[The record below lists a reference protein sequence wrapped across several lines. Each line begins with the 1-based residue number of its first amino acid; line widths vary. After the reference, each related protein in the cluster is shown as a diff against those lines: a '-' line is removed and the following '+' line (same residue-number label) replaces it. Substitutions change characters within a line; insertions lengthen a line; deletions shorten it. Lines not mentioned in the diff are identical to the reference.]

1 MSRNRGMSKGVKIS
15 IIMVLILLL
24 LAGAV
29 VGGILILGNH
39 SSELP
44 DVDRTTKLEA
54 PKNLAIDDDWLLT
67 FDKVDKAIGYYILI
81 DGQKNLMTK
90 ENSVDVSS
98 YATVGMH
105 SFSVRALHSL
115 ASFHSDYS
123 EVKQKAKYLTL
134 DTPTSTSL
142 SSLLFSWGRVAEAK
156 SYELLLTDDQGHETK
171 MYSTYSTEIS
181 LEDYVAQNPDLMY
194 FDVQVKASAEDRVTG
209 TSNPYI
215 RESEYSDKLRYYKA
229 NSISAPVIVAD
240 FDDTTYVGSTRS
252 ISWVI
257 TSDDISSEYVD
268 HFEVWLDGRNLKNIP
283 YAEFNGLS
291 DYVFD
296 MGVYPITDTL
306 GQHEIY
312 ILSVPKDGI
321 GATSLRSNTINY
333 IVRDK
338 LASVDGSTIQIN
350 KEGSYLVITWDGNT
364 RALGYSIE
372 MQGRLSANDEFRSFE
387 VKNDISDMRYTLSLD
402 GMQAS
407 FQEVRARVRAIGQGY
422 IDDADWSE
430 WSSPYGTVTNL
441 NSVGDI
447 SVISSDDSVTLS
459 WVGQNRNELYKQ
471 YLGAYYIQV
480 FKVEYEGGVP
490 VTKNQVYEFN
500 IDCSIES
507 VVISDRMRAANPTNP
522 IPAGTY
528 LATVITMPNAS
539 AGQYYLQSEPAISDV
554 YEYKTRLATPS
565 GIRASRD
572 FTTTDNP
579 LTLSFVGAV
588 GAIRYD
594 VTITNDDIDAIN
606 FSITQPLAYEYG
618 DVVVDTTLMQQYL
631 GAKTEPS
638 TYKIAIV
645 AIAEEGQTAV
655 LNSTVGTATYDDMF
669 KHQAVNADSIRFNQA
684 EGSNTVTVSWDAV
697 PTVLSNTGYSY
708 ELLRVGSD
716 GALITTFTGDA
727 TATTVDLTA
736 NLYPGQYVFAIRCKE
751 IVGRYYESDT
761 TRSSIYTYYYNILGT
776 ANISFS
782 YLSDEDKILVSMP
795 HFDQNVTGYAI
806 KFGNSAPQM
815 MTINSDGTVSYV
827 ADFTQLP
834 LYQKTT
840 VTILAGVK
848 SVASGVAE
856 VQDYIKA
863 IKEISTEFTN
873 DYSVSSAILAIN
885 ENNKVRTLTITLANG
900 ALDFTRLVEWEVL
913 LGDRSMHKEQISG
926 QALKQVMTRNLN
938 ELIANG
944 GDLVA
949 GKYTVKATVTST
961 SGLTAASNDVIFEVY
976 TTLPAITGITTDTV
990 DNAYLQWDVV
1000 DGAVSYTVAVK
1011 KNGNSVTDIKLLMG
1025 EYVVTENGV
1034 SRDVI
1039 RVSTVDLFTQKGLGN
1054 YEFTI
1059 TAESGSEY
1067 VNPSEATYNWNL
1079 NKQLATPVAS
1089 VYKNSDGVVYAHI
1102 LVSQFA
1108 SSYRVS
1114 VKGIMENGADYVVTA
1129 DRVNAQQYQD
1139 VLLPELKDAG
1149 TFLISVV
1156 AVPAANAD
1164 RAESDPCEIK
1174 FTNDITADRPS
1185 GIAATQSEN
1194 GVTVSWE
1201 AKEYRVWSVNEQ
1213 NEVSSVTVPQ
1223 NVSITVSTLTGEYYT
1238 YSGSAA
1244 EVLSAGSA
1252 GNYTFVASQS
1262 EIVQGLINFLN
1273 EKKQSTYL
1281 VYFTATAESN
1291 LIADSA
1297 QIPTRL
1303 AYQVTL
1309 GQPTLKLQGEGR
1321 LVEDGTLNFAVGNL
1335 DADAN
1340 GVIDVEILKEG
1351 VVIVSLYAQS
1361 TSASGSER
1369 IYTLHGED
1377 MADYAGSNY
1386 IIRVRAA
1393 QNGIY
1398 KASAY
1403 SSTVSFNYAKYVGTV
1418 SGVIVSQEYTAATGE
1433 GETATPASYKL
1444 NVKFDA
1450 LSVACT
1456 YTVTMSYGGFTY
1468 EFVRGAN
1475 ATEFTLNYSGNS
1487 EANAAL
1493 QVAWG
1498 ATPRSDLTLAFVISA
1513 TPVDTTFAEKQDTNY
1528 VYAVGKVAAP
1538 TNFVFTQNG
1547 NEVSVTWAGDANYAS
1562 SEYTTTYTLNI
1573 TYKGNS
1579 STTAATLITSATVT
1593 VNGGDVP
1600 TYTFTIP
1607 DNTAPYLFALEITNI
1622 AVTRDGSQVA
1632 VSTDTTTANWVNT
1645 QENGDANVSV
1655 DYNPDEGK
1663 YYVTVNH
1670 ESGNGTVFVGQ
1681 EYTLI
1686 IDETAIFQG
1695 VVAATNSNKTIIRI
1709 DDTATAGK
1717 LMNIANVSTT
1727 VTYKLIISDAVATTV
1742 DGAKLVGVRGT
1753 TQSGTLDMPIVIN
1766 QAPSVILDT
1775 IAGTASWDNVTNATK
1790 YLFVIKSNSD
1800 TVYFTEIGATE
1811 GNIIHNFA
1819 DEWKKLAGGEYTIE
1833 VSVANDPANKVY
1845 VTSNAKFSQTVT
1857 KNNVMVSAIPTYTT
1871 YGNGKG
1877 DFVTSISWSY
1887 VNPIVNEPLPIE
1899 RFEVSLISVD
1909 TGTVYTLDSSK
1920 IIVTNNTTNS
1930 DYTLTLSGR
1939 DLTQTNYPIIGYDP
1953 TRTMPVGEY
1962 ALGLVVKADANDKY
1976 SQDSIIEYSGKPYVN
1991 KFGVAKISEES
2002 SAFGVA
2008 PECYFTMNNG
2018 EMVMTEQQKGWFNSY
2033 EDAYGFNRKYLV
2045 VSTLGQDLNLATSYR
2060 VTLNGTDLGLVSK
2073 QGAAFDFATLQA
2085 NSNKLSLGS
2094 LWTAGENTITIMPTT
2109 SSENLSYYAYI
2120 DGLVIY
2126 TLDSATAIENLT
2138 TEYTIVMY
2146 EKFSAPSDPRLYIE
2160 YDDVAKHNIS
2170 KVNVTFANSAAG
2182 YQYSVLL
2189 RYKDYYD
2196 SNTEKSILLGSDMV
2210 ATFAGSQNIGL
2221 ELYEYLAHLG
2231 PHEICFEICQTGIE
2245 NLSNSQYYVT
2255 SKPSVTEWFTYTT
2268 SVQEF
2273 GTKQVE
2279 TGRKVSQVT
2288 EIVYNN
2294 QDENKEYMT
2303 NGHLMWNLPINA
2315 YSIKVRYSVIMADSS
2330 MLRQNSFSAILCVDV
2345 DENGQI
2351 SYRLEENDKNLFYI
2365 DSEYVYFDMT
2375 KYFYNDSTVL
2385 STVRPDE
2392 VYYLA
2397 GKYYYQIAAVALD
2410 KEGKVAASRIFDP
2423 VNKFGFNEYIYKDIM
2438 YPHSPTNAVIS
2449 KDGLLTWD
2457 YISVAEDRYS
2467 NSEQVFGIRIETKKV
2482 SGEANEPII
2491 IKDIT
2496 TREFDISSYLIA
2508 GGANSNAVFVYRISP
2523 DDYFLNSKSTKADF
2537 AGDYADSSIMPSI
2550 SASWAGAS
2558 TINYE
2563 ITENEDRLRKVA
2575 GELSENGASAEFVI
2589 SMLRVESGVAAGLDG
2604 NATYDSIKNMSIDFV
2619 DYTFAPIALDIDRL
2633 LHGTA
2638 ERSYSYNMLNV
2649 LNEQDEATRLAW
2661 IEDNRLI
2668 SGAYYVKVELRPVN
2682 HAYYTSSVANVVKA
2696 VKEMWRVRSELE
2708 TTLTGEYLTT
2718 KAKTDATASPVNQ
2731 NDRNWAETDHK
2742 EAKLRFEVNS
2752 LVGADG
2758 EWHLPSQVT
2767 VRVKLWNGT
2776 GYSANS
2782 TYEVTYNLP
2791 NLADLL
2797 GNPNITEI
2805 TSEEGDVIVSRYGNI
2820 STYYTVSIDIH
2831 KLFDYTEN
2839 YAADFAGVYHLDWVI
2854 NDDDVGGE
2862 SDSQH
2867 TDGTTW
2873 YSYTRDICHYT
2884 VIQTPILDYRLDM
2897 QKAGSTYYYILNW
2910 ALTPNKFS
2918 YQVNEDIDYNLNI
2931 FAFEQQADGSYLC
2944 DTAYNGLDALNKKF
2958 FLQKESGNSNTTS
2971 YGFKLEK
2978 YATNFGTVYQ
2988 NADGRR
2994 CYINENTNIGLEL
3007 TPNKKYKFYMYLSPK
3022 TQAGSN
3028 NDPNVFYYLTS
3039 ETSAPQEYVYKT
3051 ISPAFSDASVSV
3063 KQGDVYVVEGQQN
3076 FESAKIYNIPASQYG
3091 NGYNNAF
3098 ELYVYDTQDAAAGTN
3113 ASWTENQEANGTYL
3127 AHHIITTLNN
3137 AGSGTQPLYV
3147 VQNYVPRK
3155 LAALDYWR
3163 NSDGSLRQIG
3173 TLKNEKMGNST
3184 FTTILLYDF
3193 ALDELLG
3200 DKADVPITYYCKI
3213 KSWIDNN
3220 EVNCNA
3226 NLDSSGKQ
3234 VGLSVYGEDWL
3245 KRYITTDANE
3255 IANYLPNLASKVVES
3270 ELADFNVLN
3279 PSYYFTFQ
3287 HTMRFAQPSISKIEI
3302 LNEAGASDVVGD
3314 CVASYDVSSNGVTD
3328 GYISSESDENYYFKI
3343 YLDNVYNS
3351 DPVVTADK
3359 YIRLDVAAYP
3369 YDSSGNI
3376 NINGTPTESR
3386 TVTFKV
3392 RYDGT
3397 TSYIII
3403 SDADGAESGAR
3414 AMYYWIDSILPN
3426 KLHFAATA
3434 VMGNPD
3440 QKDATNGTNVGGD
3453 NTANK
3458 FVIKSNSSTQTYY
3471 DMARSFADSY
3481 QSNAVTLTV
3490 KKQYAAPKISLRYDN
3505 TTNPNLVSGQ
3515 YTNKTN
3521 GYETNVLSDGGYAGM
3536 ALNPYLYVDGGSY
3549 DIIGAQGGANGYE
3562 YQRLSS
3568 NQYTKYELIFSYN
3581 GRTSSPYIFSTADI
3595 NSALTRFASAVRG
3608 QTNWSYDYSSYSD
3621 LYPYETACL
3630 YTKLY
3635 DFVNSG
3641 VAEGGYHGGV
3651 VSMSIRVVAPDDE
3664 SNAGYWV
3671 SSAYNEETTLAFSVR
3686 LETVQTS
3693 FDASKAE
3700 IYDEDNLRHMA
3711 TMYAQNGYYYYYQSK
3726 IPFEYKAI
3734 SKNVKYRVYL
3744 TRDNVDGT
3752 RLVYSYDTLRLLS
3765 DQINGQDKTVW
3776 TATDN
3781 TFGAT
3786 NSGNLADILSQNIF
3800 GSNYNDAGKN
3810 QWLLGGEWNINILAY
3825 ADSSMND
3832 DYITRGFDSRTRTY
3846 QPTLQLVND
3855 VNSVT
3860 VKMIVNTT
3868 TGEVGGFDENYQSI
3882 ISYNSSVNRNGNL
3895 SVSKAEFTFNNTAD
3909 MAQKTEMLGF
3919 GNLTDSFP
3927 TRYKKVLRDFIV
3939 TNYVNQSTVIGGKY
3953 YYKFRFVVDSNSQ
3966 YSEFLL
3972 DSDSTATFELEYYK
3986 QLNENDITVEAMQS
4000 DTSIAFSSSVAK
4012 INTIKRMNIGLVQN
4026 IINVGTQ
4033 KITTARLQTL
4043 DAGENWN
4050 FNGSMSFSQSRA
4062 DCFSS
4067 TSYTQSEANNLT
4079 SRGYVSSSYVGNIQ
4093 AGKNYF
4099 RFYPVQDPTDA
4110 KYNLLRTGFYIERVA
4125 DFVVPDALC
4134 PTVRLTYTTSSE
4146 GGGSSQRSTTRSH
4159 SCPTEEKVWYD
4170 YKVDCEACN
4179 HTGKVTV
4186 TETVPCTAGCIFDLV
4201 LGNSYIRDTCSSC
4214 NGSRKCSSCGGK
4226 GYTTGGLTGNTK
4238 YGCGSCGGSGG
4249 GIHIGAEPYKQ
4260 GSGKCRT
4267 CHGSGLILTLCSTCG
4282 GRGMIEK
4289 SVEQDCKSC
4298 NGKGYNLESDWK
4310 METCSTCNGSGT
4322 YYTRHTYTYYYAS
4335 YTYINSVRA
4344 RYTNED
4350 GCTAN
4355 ASWTYAWEH
4364 NHSGSCTRTDFTRRG
4379 SSSSLTDLENGISMS
4394 GANKVSF
4401 AITINCKRYF
4411 ESYFSRPSASTSIS
4425 PSVVSY
4431 HYESYSGPLSS
4442 GTYIGAGSG
4451 GSSSGGSSSKTV
4463 CSRCGG
4469 TGEIIRDGHVIE
4481 GLEGYQRCKYC
4492 GKHYYPD
4499 DADAFLAEKC
4509 PIRSPTTTKCSACGG
4524 DGYV

>member
-1 MSRNRGMSKGVKIS
+1 MSRKSGMSRGVRIS
-15 IIMVLILLL
+15 IIMVLVLLL

-29 VGGILILGNH
+29 VGGVLIFGNH

-44 DVDRTTKLEA
+44 DVDRTTQLEA
-54 PKNLAIDDDWLLT
+54 PKNLAINDDWLLT
-67 FDKVDKAIGYYILI
+67 FDRVDKAIGYYILI
-81 DGQKNLMTK
+81 DGQKSLMTK

-115 ASFHSDYS
+115 ASFHSEYS

-156 SYELLLTDDQGHETK
+156 SYELLLTDDNGHETK

-181 LEDYVAQNPDLMY
+181 LEDYVIQNPDLMY
-194 FDVQVKASAEDRVTG
+194 FDVQVKASGEDRVTG

-229 NSISAPVIVAD
+229 NSISAPVIVSD
-240 FDDTTYVGSTRS
+240 FDDTTYVKTSRS
-252 ISWVI
+252 ISWAI
-257 TSDDISSEYVD
+257 TSSDISSEYVD
-268 HFEVWLDGRNLKNIP
+268 HFEVWLDGRNLKNVT
-283 YAEFNGLS
+283 YAEFNELS

-296 MGVYPITDTL
+296 MSVYPITDTL

-312 ILSVPKDGI
+312 ILSVPKEGI

-338 LASVDGSTIQIN
+338 LASVDGSTIQIS
-350 KEGSYLVITWDGNT
+350 KEGSYLVISWDGNA
-364 RALGYSIE
+364 RALGYSVE
-372 MQGRLSANDEFRSFE
+372 MQGRLSASDEFRSFE
-387 VKNDISDMRYTLSLD
+387 VKNDISDLRYTLSLD

-430 WSSPYGTVTNL
+430 WSTPYGTVTRL

-459 WVGQNRNELYKQ
+459 WVGQNRNEFYKQ

-480 FKVEYEGGVP
+480 FKVGYEGGEP
-490 VTKNQVYEFN
+490 VIKNQVYEFN

-507 VVISDRMRAANPTNP
+507 VVVSDRMRAANPTNP

-539 AGQYYLQSEPAISDV
+539 AGQYYLQSEPAVSGV

-565 GIRASRD
+565 EIKASRD
-572 FTTTDNP
+572 FKTAGNP
-579 LTLSFVGAV
+579 RTLRFVGAV
-588 GAIRYD
+588 GATRYD
-594 VTITNDDIDAIN
+594 VTITNNDIDAIN
-606 FSITQPLAYEYG
+606 FSIAQPLGYEYG
-618 DVVVDTTLMQQYL
+618 DVVVDTTFMQHYL
-631 GAKTEPS
+631 GDKTVPS

-645 AIAEEGQTAV
+645 AIAEEGQTAI
-655 LNSTVGTATYDDMF
+655 LNSTVGSATYDDMF
-669 KHQAVNADSIRFNQA
+669 KHQAVNADSIHFNQA
-684 EGSNTVTVSWDAV
+684 DGSNVVTVSWDAV

-708 ELLRVGSD
+708 ELMRVGSD
-716 GALITTFTGDA
+716 GSSMTTTFTGDA
-727 TATTVDLTA
+727 TTTTVDLTA
-736 NLYPGQYVFAIRCKE
+736 NIRPGQYVFGIRCKE
-751 IVGRYYESDT
+751 IVGRYCESVT
-761 TRSSIYTYYYNILGT
+761 THSSKFSYFYNITGT

-782 YLSDEDKILVSMP
+782 YMNEGDKILVSMP

-806 KFGNSAPQM
+806 KFGSSDAKM
-815 MTINSDGTVSYV
+815 MNINPDGTVSYI
-827 ADFTQLP
+827 ANFTQLP

-840 VTILAGVK
+840 VTIVAGVK
-848 SVASGVAE
+848 SVDVDAGV
-856 VQDYIKA
+856 VVGQDYIKA

-873 DYSVSSAILAIN
+873 DYSVSSAILAIG
-885 ENNKVRTLTITLANG
+885 ENANQRILTITLPNG
-900 ALDFTRLVEWEVL
+900 AKEFTRLVEWEVL
-913 LGDRSMHKEQISG
+913 LGDRSMYKEQISG
-926 QALKQVMTRNLN
+926 EALKQVMTRNLN
-938 ELIANG
+938 NLIANG

-961 SGLTAASNDVIFEVY
+961 SGLTAVSNDVIFEMR
-976 TTLPAITGITTDTV
+976 TSLPEITGVMTDTV
-990 DNAYLQWDVV
+990 DNAYLQWNVV
-1000 DGAVSYTVAVK
+1000 DGAESYTISVK
-1011 KNGNSVTDIKLLMG
+1011 KNDSPITDVRLLMG
-1025 EYVVTENGV
+1025 EYVVTESGV

-1059 TAESGSEY
+1059 SAESGSDY
-1067 VNPSEATYNWNL
+1067 VDSSQATCNWNL
-1079 NKQLATPVAS
+1079 NKQLSTPVAE

-1129 DRVNAQQYQD
+1129 DKASSQYQD
-1139 VLLPELKDAG
+1139 ILLPELKDAG
-1149 TFLISVV
+1149 EFLISVV
-1156 AVPAANAD
+1156 AVPPANAD
-1164 RAESDPCEIK
+1164 RAESNPCEK
-1174 FTNDITADRPS
+1174 RFTNKITATRPS
-1185 GIAATQSEN
+1185 GIMARQSGN
-1194 GVTVSWE
+1194 DITVSWD
-1201 AKEYRVWSVNEQ
+1201 AKEYKVWSLNDR
-1213 NEVSSVTVPQ
+1213 NEVSRTIVPQ
-1223 NVSITVSTLTGEYYT
+1223 NVLISVSTLTGEYFT
-1238 YSGSAA
+1238 YSSSAT
-1244 EVLSAGSA
+1244 EVLNVGSS
-1252 GNYTFVASQS
+1252 GEYTITASNNDI
-1262 EIVQGLINFLN
+1262 EQGLINFLN

-1281 VYFTATAESN
+1281 IYFVATTDN
-1291 LIADSA
+1291 DLIANST

-1303 AYQVTL
+1303 AYQVNL
-1309 GQPTLKLQGEGR
+1309 RQPTLALQSGNR
-1321 LVEDGTLNFAVGNL
+1321 LVESGTLNFVVGNM

-1340 GVIDVEILKEG
+1340 GVIDVEILKG
-1351 VVIVSLYAQS
+1351 NDVIVSLYAQ
-1361 TSASGSER
+1361 TTTASGSDR
-1369 IYTLHGED
+1369 VYALHGDELSE
-1377 MADYAGSNY
+1377 YAGSDY
-1386 IIRVRAA
+1386 KIRVRAA

-1403 SSTVSFNYAKYVGTV
+1403 SNEISFDYAKFVGTV
-1418 SGVIVSQEYTAATGE
+1418 SGVTVSREYTPATGE
-1433 GETATPASYKL
+1433 GTPASYKL

-1450 LSVACT
+1450 LSVGCNYA
-1456 YTVTMSYGGFTY
+1456 VKMEYGGFNY
-1468 EFVRGAN
+1468 EFVRGAA
-1475 ATEFTLNYSGNS
+1475 ATEFTLDYSGS
-1487 EANAAL
+1487 SPADKAL
-1493 QVAWG
+1493 QDAWG
-1498 ATPRSDLTLAFVISA
+1498 ETPKNGLSLVFVISA
-1513 TPVDTTFAEKQDTNY
+1513 TPIDNKFAEKQDTNY
-1528 VYAVGKVAAP
+1528 TYVVGQVTAP

-1547 NEVSVTWAGDANYAS
+1547 NDVNVTWMGDANYAG
-1562 SEYTTTYTLNI
+1562 SEYTTTYALNI
-1573 TYKGNS
+1573 KYKGNS
-1579 STTAATLITSATVT
+1579 SSTVETLIESENIT
-1593 VNGGDVP
+1593 VNGGETP
-1600 TYTFTIP
+1600 TYTFIIP
-1607 DNTAPYLFALEITNI
+1607 DNTAPYLFMLNITNI
-1622 AVTRDGSQVA
+1622 TVTKAGGQVA
-1632 VSTDTTTANWVNT
+1632 VSTNTTTANWVNT
-1645 QENGDANVSV
+1645 QESGEANVEV
-1655 DYNPDEGK
+1655 DYNPEVGK

-1670 ESGNGTVFVGQ
+1670 KSGNGTVFSGQ
-1681 EYTLI
+1681 EYALI
-1686 IDETAIFQG
+1686 IDETAIVQG
-1695 VVAATNSNKTIIRI
+1695 VVASANSNQTIISI
-1709 DDTATAGK
+1709 DDVAIANK
-1717 LMNIANVSTT
+1717 LMNIANTNIT
-1727 VTYKLIISDAVATTV
+1727 VTYKLIISDAIVVTS
-1742 DGAKLVGVRGT
+1742 DGTKLVGVRGKT
-1753 TQSGTLDMPIVIN
+1753 VTGTLKMPIVIN
-1766 QAPSVILDT
+1766 QAPAVVLDT
-1775 IAGTASWDNVTNATK
+1775 FAGTARWDNIPNTTK
-1790 YLFVIKSNSD
+1790 YLFVIKSGSSE
-1800 TVYFTEIGATE
+1800 VCSVEIDATE
-1811 GNIIHNFA
+1811 GNITHNFA
-1819 DEWKKLAGGEYTIE
+1819 DQWKGLVGGEYTIE
-1833 VSVANDPANKVY
+1833 VSVANDPTNKVY
-1845 VTSNAKFSQTVT
+1845 ATDNAKFSQTVT
-1857 KNNVMVSAIPTYTT
+1857 KKNVMVSATPTYTT
-1871 YGNGKG
+1871 YSNGKG
-1877 DFVTSISWSY
+1877 DFTTAISWTY
-1887 VNPIVNEPLPIE
+1887 VNPVTNEPLPTD

-1909 TGTVYTLDSSK
+1909 TGTVYALDSSK
-1920 IIVTNNTTNS
+1920 IVVKNNTINS
-1930 DYTLTLSGR
+1930 TYTLTLSGR
-1939 DLTQTNYPIIGYDP
+1939 DLTQTNYPIIKYDP
-1953 TRTMPVGEY
+1953 SREMPVGEY
-1962 ALGLVVKADANDKY
+1962 ALGLVVKKDINDEF
-1976 SQDSIIEYSGKPYVN
+1976 SQDSVIEYSNEPYVN
-1991 KFGVAKISEES
+1991 KFGVAKVSEENT
-2002 SAFGVA
+2002 FGVA
-2008 PECYFTMNNG
+2008 PECYFTMTNG
-2018 EMVMTEQQKGWFNSY
+2018 EMVMNEQQRGWLNSY
-2033 EDAYGFNRKYLV
+2033 ENAYGFNRKYLV
-2045 VSTLGQDLNLATSYR
+2045 VSTSGQNLNLATSYR
-2060 VTLNGTDLGLVSK
+2060 VILNGTDLGLVSK

-2094 LWTAGENTITIMPTT
+2094 LWKAGENTISIMPTT
-2109 SSENLSYYAYI
+2109 SSENLGYYAYI
-2120 DGLVIY
+2120 SGKDFY
-2126 TLDSATAIENLT
+2126 TLDNATAIENLT
-2138 TEYTIVMY
+2138 TEYKVVMY

-2160 YDDVAKHNIS
+2160 YDDVAKRNVS
-2170 KVNVTFANSAAG
+2170 KVNVTFANSASG

-2189 RYKDYYD
+2189 RYRDYYN

-2221 ELYEYLAHLG
+2221 ELYDYLAHLG

-2245 NLSNSQYYVT
+2245 NSSNSQYYVT

-2273 GTKQVE
+2273 GTQQVE

-2288 EIVYNN
+2288 EIVNLN
-2294 QDENKEYMT
+2294 QDTTKPYKT
-2303 NGHLMWNLPINA
+2303 NGHLQWTLPTNA

-2345 DENGQI
+2345 AENGTI
-2351 SYRLEENDKNLFYI
+2351 SYRLEENDDNLYYI

-2375 KYFYNDSTVL
+2375 RYFYNDSTVL
-2385 STVRPDE
+2385 TNVRADE

-2397 GKYYYQIAAVALD
+2397 GKYYYQISAVALD
-2410 KEGKVAASRIFDP
+2410 RNGAVAINRIFDP

-2438 YPHSPTNAVIS
+2438 YPHSPTNAVID
-2449 KDGLLTWD
+2449 KNGLLTWD
-2457 YISVAEDRYS
+2457 YISVTEDKYS
-2467 NSEQVFGIRIETKKV
+2467 NSEPIFGIRIETKKAN
-2482 SGEANEPII
+2482 GEDNPETII
-2491 IKDIT
+2491 SDIT
-2496 TREFDISSYLIA
+2496 VREFDISSYLVA
-2508 GGANSNAVFVYRISP
+2508 GGANRNAVFVYRVTP

-2537 AGDYADSSIMPSI
+2537 AGDYADTSLMPSI
-2550 SASWAGAS
+2550 SANWAGAS

-2575 GELSENGASAEFVI
+2575 NELSKNGAGAEFVI
-2589 SMLRVESGVAAGLDG
+2589 SMLRVDANIAVGLDE
-2604 NATYDSIKNMSIDFV
+2604 NATYDSIKNMSIDYV
-2619 DYTFAPIALDIDRL
+2619 DYTFAPNTLDINRL
-2633 LHGTA
+2633 LHDTA
-2638 ERSYSYNMLNV
+2638 EKSYSLNMLTV
-2649 LNEQDEATRLAW
+2649 LNGQDEATKLAW
-2661 IEDNRLI
+2661 IADNRLI

-2682 HAYYTSSVANVVKA
+2682 HSYYTVSVANIKKA
-2696 VKEMWRVRSELE
+2696 VKEMWRVRSELD

-2718 KAKTDATASPVNQ
+2718 KAKTDASANPVNQ

-2758 EWHLPSQVT
+2758 KWHLPSNVT

-2776 GYSANS
+2776 GYSVNS
-2782 TYEVTYNLP
+2782 TYEITYNLP

-2820 STYYTVSIDIH
+2820 TTYYTVSIDIH

-2839 YAADFAGVYHLDWVI
+2839 YAANFAGVYHLDWVI

-2867 TDGTTW
+2867 ADGTTW

-2884 VIQTPILDYRLDM
+2884 VIQTPILDYRLDV
-2897 QKAGSTYYYILNW
+2897 QKAGSAYYYILNW

-2918 YQVNEDIDYNLNI
+2918 YLVNEDIDYNLNI

-2944 DTAYNGLDALNKKF
+2944 DTAYEGLDTLGKKF
-2958 FLQKESGNSNTTS
+2958 FLQKESGNSSTTS

-3007 TPNKKYKFYMYLSPK
+3007 TPNKKYKFYVYMSPK

-3039 ETSAPQEYVYKT
+3039 ETSLPQEYIYKA
-3051 ISPAFSDASVSV
+3051 ISPAFSDANISV
-3063 KQGDVYVVEGQQN
+3063 KQGDVYVVEEQQN
-3076 FESAKIYNIPASQYG
+3076 FDSAKIYNITASQYG

-3098 ELYVYDTQDAAAGTN
+3098 ELYIYDTQDASAGTN
-3113 ASWTENQEANGTYL
+3113 ASWTDNQEANGTYL

-3137 AGSGTQPLYV
+3137 AGNGTQPLYV
-3147 VQNYVPRK
+3147 VQNYEPRK
-3155 LAALDYWR
+3155 LATLDYWR

-3193 ALDELLG
+3193 ALEELLA
-3200 DKADVPITYYCKI
+3200 DKTDVPITYYCKI
-3213 KSWIDNN
+3213 KTWIDNN

-3270 ELADFNVLN
+3270 ELADFNALS

-3314 CVASYDVSSNGVTD
+3314 CVASYGVSSNGVTD
-3328 GYISSESDENYYFKI
+3328 GFISADSDENYYFKI
-3343 YLDNVYNS
+3343 YLDNVYNI
-3351 DPVVTADK
+3351 DPVVTVDK
-3359 YIRLDVAAYP
+3359 YIRLDVTAYT

-3376 NINGTPTESR
+3376 DFNSTPIDRR

-3403 SDADGAESGAR
+3403 SDADGAESGAK
-3414 AMYYWIDSILPN
+3414 AMFYWIDSILPN
-3426 KLHFAATA
+3426 RLHFSATA

-3440 QKDATNGTNVGGD
+3440 QKDATNGTNIGGD

-3458 FVIKSNSSTQTYY
+3458 FVIRSNSSTQNYY
-3471 DMARSFADSY
+3471 EMTRSFADSY
-3481 QSNAVTLTV
+3481 QSNAVTLTI
-3490 KKQYAAPKISLRYDN
+3490 KKQYSAPKISLRYDN
-3505 TTNPNLVSGQ
+3505 TSNPNLVSGQ

-3521 GYETNVLSDGGYAGM
+3521 GYETNVLSSGYYAGM

-3549 DIIGAQGGANGYE
+3549 GIIGAQGGADGYE

-3581 GRTSSPYIFSTADI
+3581 GRTSSPFLFNTADI
-3595 NSALTRFASAVRG
+3595 NSTLTRFASAVRG
-3608 QTNWSYDYSSYSD
+3608 QTDWSYNYADYTD

-3635 DFVNSG
+3635 DFVNEG
-3641 VAEGGYHGGV
+3641 VESGGYHGGV
-3651 VSMSIRVVAPDDE
+3651 VSMAIRVIAPDDE

-3671 SSAYNEETTLAFSVR
+3671 SSAYNEETNLAFSVR

-3765 DQINGQDKTVW
+3765 DQINGQEKTVW
-3776 TATDN
+3776 TPAN
-3781 TFGAT
+3781 SAYGAL
-3786 NSGNLADILSQNIF
+3786 NSGNLAEILSQNLF
-3800 GSNYNDAGKN
+3800 GTSYNDAGKN
-3810 QWLLGGEWNINILAY
+3810 QWLLGGEWNINIIAY
-3825 ADSSMND
+3825 ADKDMND
-3832 DYITRGFDSRTRTY
+3832 DYITRGFDSRARTY

-3855 VNSVT
+3855 INSVT
-3860 VKMIVNTT
+3860 IKMNVNTT
-3868 TGEVGGFDENYQSI
+3868 TGEVSGFDENYESI
-3882 ISYNSSVNRNGNL
+3882 ISYNSSVNKSGNL

-3909 MAQKTEMLGF
+3909 MVQKTETQGF

-3927 TRYKKVLRDFIV
+3927 TRYKKVLRDFVV
-3939 TNYVNQSTVIGGKY
+3939 TNYVNQNTVIGGKY
-3953 YYKFRFVVDSNSQ
+3953 YYKFKFVVDSNSQ

-3972 DSDSTATFELEYYK
+3972 DSDSTATFEFEYYK
-3986 QLNENDITVEAMQS
+3986 QLNENDISVEAMQS
-4000 DTSIAFSSSVAK
+4000 DTAIAFSSSVDK
-4012 INTIKRMNIGLVQN
+4012 INTIKSMNIGLVQN

-4033 KITTARLQTL
+4033 KITTASLQTL
-4043 DAGENWN
+4043 DAGDSWN
-4050 FNGSMSFSQSRA
+4050 FNGSMTFSQSRA

-4067 TSYTQSEANNLT
+4067 VSYSQSEATNLT
-4079 SRGYVSSSYVGNIQ
+4079 SRGYVSSGYVGNIQ

-4110 KYNLLRTGFYIERVA
+4110 KYNLLRSGFYIERVA

-4146 GGGSSQRSTTRSH
+4146 GGGSEQRSTRISH
-4159 SCPTEEKVWYD
+4159 SCSTTQRESYS
-4170 YKVDCEACN
+4170 YSVDCTTCN
-4179 HTGKVTV
+4179 ATGEVSSTITKTCPDCNGTGSKEVSCSICSGSGNVTVDDGECSNCHGVGQVSYGALGHYELITCPKCWGSGRKHKTISCPYCNGIGTVEESCPQTV
-4186 TETVPCTAGCIFDLV
+4186 TEPVTKV
-4201 LGNSYIRDTCSSC
+4201 CSSC
-4214 NGSRKCSSCGGK
+4214 HGNKK
-4226 GYTTGGLTGNTK
+4226 VNKTGY
-4238 YGCGSCGGSGG
+4238 
-4249 GIHIGAEPYKQ
+4249 
-4260 GSGKCRT
+4260 RT
-4267 CHGSGLILTLCSTCG
+4267 
-4282 GRGMIEK
+4282 
-4289 SVEQDCKSC
+4289 V
-4298 NGKGYNLESDWK
+4298 
-4310 METCSTCNGSGT
+4310 TCSRCNGSGT

-4335 YTYINSVRA
+4335 YTYINTVRA
-4344 RYTNED
+4344 IFDNKS

-4355 ASWTYAWEH
+4355 ASWTYEWAH
-4364 NHSGSCTRTDFTRRG
+4364 NHSGSCTKTDFTRQG
-4379 SSSSLTDLENGISMS
+4379 SSSSLTDLENGITMS

-4401 AITINCKRYF
+4401 SITINCKRYF
-4411 ESYFSRPSASTSIS
+4411 ESYFSRASASTSIS
-4425 PSVVSY
+4425 PNVVSN
-4431 HYESYSGPLSS
+4431 HYEAYSG
-4442 GTYIGAGSG
+4442 Y
-4451 GSSSGGSSSKTV
+4451 
-4463 CSRCGG
+4463 
-4469 TGEIIRDGHVIE
+4469 
-4481 GLEGYQRCKYC
+4481 
-4492 GKHYYPD
+4492 
-4499 DADAFLAEKC
+4499 
-4509 PIRSPTTTKCSACGG
+4509 
-4524 DGYV
+4524 